1 MPKVQVLPVC
11 ALDGHCIRLKHFY
24 PLLAFLI
31 PTVLIGY
38 GVVISRSPIAG
49 LNGLTIG
56 FGSALLGAAVAY
68 WQGIRIALRRESQVR
83 EEENAAGSSRTPS

>member
-1 MPKVQVLPVC
+1 MTKTQAIRVC
-11 ALDGHCIRLKHFY
+11 ALDGRCMRFKHFY

-38 GVVISRSPIAG
+38 GVVIPRSPIAG

-56 FGSALLGAAVAY
+56 FGSALLGAAIAY
-68 WQGIRIALRRESQVR
+68 WQGIRGALRRESHVR
-83 EEENAAGSSRTPS
+83 ETHRAGSSS